1 MAQGL
6 WEYRIASVSSL
17 SHDELFIHIL
27 VKQFCKNEK
36 LSWPNLQHMPG
47 IVIWAPDKTSVRES
61 GDEAKCK
68 HVCSF
73 KKLDLVE
80 HANMPRTSLASIWAW
95 KIVTDCLGNL
105 STSAKLPTKAITIN
119 FVICIGLD

>member
-1 MAQGL
+1 MAPGL

-17 SHDELFIHIL
+17 SNDELFIHIL

-47 IVIWAPDKTSVRES
+47 IVIRAPDKTSLRES
-61 GDEAKCK
+61 GDEDKCK
-68 HVCSF
+68 HVRSF
-73 KKLDLVE
+73 EKLDLVE
-80 HANMPRTSLASIWAW
+80 HADTLCMSLASIWAW

-105 STSAKLPTKAITIN
+105 STSAKLLTKAITID